1 VRIAQQET
9 NMLGAVH
16 RELVF
21 NRRIKKLAEEIAER
35 LPQGAR
41 VLDVG
46 CGSGDLAAL
55 IMQIRPDVAIE
66 GIDVLVR
73 PGTAIPVHQYDGAHI
88 PFDDDTFDA
97 AMVVDV
103 LHHTDDPEA
112 VLNEIARTARTIV
125 IKDHLRNGFA
135 AGVTLRF
142 MDWVGNAAH
151 GVRLP
156 YNYLTRAEWL
166 DIWSRLQLRTSA
178 FTTRLALYPRPFSWL
193 FDRNLHFVTILSR

>member
-1 VRIAQQET
+1 
-9 NMLGAVH
+9 MLGLVH
-16 RELVF
+16 NKLVF
-21 NRRIKKLAEEIAER
+21 GRRVRTLAAAISAR
-35 LPQGAR
+35 VPQNAR

-55 IMQIRPDVAIE
+55 IMQLRPDVSIE

-73 PGTAIPVHQYDGAHI
+73 PGTAIPVHAYDGSHI
-88 PFDDDTFDA
+88 PFAQDAFDV

-112 VLNEIARTARTIV
+112 VLAEIARVAPIIIV
-125 IKDHLRNGFA
+125 KDHLREGLGA
-135 AGVTLRF
+135 RLTLRF

-156 YNYLTRAEWL
+156 YNYLSRREWNA
-166 DIWSRLQLRTSA
+166 IWRRLHLGTSA
-178 FTTRLALYPRPFSWL
+178 FATRLALYPRPFSWF
-193 FDRNLHFVTILSR
+193 FDRELHFVTVLSR

>member
-1 VRIAQQET
+1 MLQQ
-9 NMLGAVH
+9 VH
-16 RELVF
+16 AKLVF
-21 NRRIKKLAEEIAER
+21 GRRVRRLAALIAER

-55 IMQIRPDVAIE
+55 VMQLRPDVRIE

-73 PGTAIPVHQYDGAHI
+73 PETAIPVIAYDGLHI
-88 PFDDDTFDA
+88 PHGDQSFDA

-103 LHHTDDPEA
+103 LHHTDDPAA
-112 VLNEIARTARTIV
+112 VLAEIARVAKQVV
-125 IKDHLRNGFA
+125 IKDHFRDGLV
-135 AGVTLRF
+135 AGPTLRL

-156 YNYLTRAEWL
+156 YNYLSSREWSAV
-166 DIWSRLQLRTSA
+166 WQRLGLNTSA
-178 FTTRLALYPRPFSWL
+178 LVTRLALYPRPFGWL
-193 FDRNLHFVTILSR
+193 FDRKLHFVGVLSR

>member
-1 VRIAQQET
+1 
-9 NMLGAVH
+9 MLGTVH
-16 RELVF
+16 GKLVF
-21 NRRIKKLAEEIAER
+21 NRRVRTLAAAIAER

-55 IMQIRPDVAIE
+55 VMQIRPDVSIE

-73 PGTAIPVHQYDGAHI
+73 PGTAIPVHAYDGAHI
-88 PFDDDTFDA
+88 PFGDDAFDA

-103 LHHTDDPEA
+103 LHHTDDPAA
-112 VLNEIARTARTIV
+112 VLAEIARVAPMVV
-125 IKDHLRNGFA
+125 IKDHLRDGIA
-135 AGVTLRF
+135 AGPTLRF

-156 YNYLTRAEWL
+156 YNYLSHREWKA
-166 DIWSRLQLRTSA
+166 IWARLHLGTSEFA
-178 FTTRLALYPRPFSWL
+178 TRLALYPRPFSWL
-193 FDRNLHFVTILSR
+193 FDRGLHFVTVLSR